1 MKKTFAYGLVFT
13 ILGSIF
19 GFNVFKS
26 SENELLKTF
35 KESYNYYVLQEGIY
49 SNKNIM
55 QENIK
60 NIDSKTIEE
69 DNGKYYVYLGIT
81 TNKEN
86 ALKLKKIYEEK
97 GYQLYIKNLKIANE
111 EFYNNTVQFDLLI
124 SNAEKE
130 EEILTVEE
138 VVLANYEEI
147 VKKDK

>member
-1 MKKTFAYGLVFT
+1 MKKTFTYGLVFT

-26 SENELLKTF
+26 SESELLKTF
-35 KESYNYYVLQEGIY
+35 KESYNYYALQEGIY
-49 SNKNIM
+49 SNKKIM

-60 NIDSKTIEE
+60 NIDSKIIEE

>member
-1 MKKTFAYGLVFT
+1 MKKTFACGLVFT

-19 GFNVFKS
+19 GFNIFKS

-60 NIDSKTIEE
+60 NIDSKIIEE
-69 DNGKYYVYLGIT
+69 DNDKYYVYLGIT

-124 SNAEKE
+124 SNAKKE